1 MQDDVVCCKITQ
13 KKDINGLC
21 YENIKNN
28 IYICTPKITTIYM
41 HAHTT
46 IAITT
51 NREIKYDF
59 GKFMNI
65 NGGSV
70 VGYYLGIQS

>member
-28 IYICTPKITTIYM
+28 IYICTPKITIIYI
-41 HAHTT
+41 HELTK
-46 IAITT
+46 II
-51 NREIKYDF
+51 F
-59 GKFMNI
+59 
-65 NGGSV
+65 
-70 VGYYLGIQS
+70 YLSIRSYCNSSMCML